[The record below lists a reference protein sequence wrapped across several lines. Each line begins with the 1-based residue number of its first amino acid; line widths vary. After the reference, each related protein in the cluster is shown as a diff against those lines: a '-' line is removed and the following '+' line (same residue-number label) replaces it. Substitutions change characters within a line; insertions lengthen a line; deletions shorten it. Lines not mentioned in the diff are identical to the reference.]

1 MFQPISAWSFSA
13 AFCRFLLGF
22 KLGFLF
28 ILWYHFGSLVS
39 IRNFKV
45 IDLLCNYRLGTR
57 AINNWKRFQD
67 VFLNTLT
74 CPTLHVNFLR
84 LQISRFFGSKIEHV
98 PKKSPIY
105 VEVFIR
111 YIHPPEK
118 QNMIL
123 QLPPASSQLNAVA
136 DQTIETRAIA

>member
-28 ILWYHFGSLVS
+28 ILWYHFGSLALVS

-57 AINNWKRFQD
+57 AINNWKGFQD

-84 LQISRFFGSKIEHV
+84 LQISRFLVAKLNMCQKIT
-98 PKKSPIY
+98 IY

-118 QNMIL
+118 KKHDDSPTATSI
-123 QLPPASSQLNAVA
+123 
-136 DQTIETRAIA
+136 